1 MADRSALHT
10 EFCDLVGIEH
20 PILNV
25 GFGLGAGPALAAAAS
40 NAGGCGEEWEAA
52 GRPSSGSRPGEGTSI
67 GIDHRPWGDVEI
79 KRYAPFM
86 VSSEFEG
93 ASEFAPL
100 WAGESCELVHEIKPA
115 GEIVRDLVR
124 EAEQI
129 LAAR

>member
-25 GFGLGAGPALAAAAS
+25 F
-40 NAGGCGEEWEAA
+40 
-52 GRPSSGSRPGEGTSI
+52 
-67 GIDHRPWGDVEI
+67 
-79 KRYAPFM
+79 
-86 VSSEFEG
+86 
-93 ASEFAPL
+93 
-100 WAGESCELVHEIKPA
+100 KPA